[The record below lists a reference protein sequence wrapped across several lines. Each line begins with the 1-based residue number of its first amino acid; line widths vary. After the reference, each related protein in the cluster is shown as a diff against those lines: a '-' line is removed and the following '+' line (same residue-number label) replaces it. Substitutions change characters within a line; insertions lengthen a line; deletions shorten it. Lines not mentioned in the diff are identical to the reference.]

1 MIYPYINIFRT
12 LKMFGMKVMKNK
24 SYILVAVQKNGIM
37 YCGSYDNHKTK
48 ETITSLNTGEVFY
61 DIKDFVN
68 SILQEKTENEWK
80 DCLYYN
86 ETKKRWRS
94 VKYLLKKN

>member
-1 MIYPYINIFRT
+1 
-12 LKMFGMKVMKNK
+12 MFGKVTMKHKN
-24 SYILVAVQKNGIM
+24 YILVAVKKNDIM
-37 YCGSYDNHKTK
+37 YCGSYDNHKK
-48 ETITSLNTGEVFY
+48 ETITSLTTGEVFY